1 MDAADAA
8 FRPSV
13 KVLPMTSYTIRP
25 HYNSH
30 SRQFSRPGLRLF
42 PVLAAAALLAG
53 YGVGR
58 NATKDAEAHVAAAE
72 VYLGQSQW
80 SLAEEQYRVAIAID
94 GTRSG
99 YHLDLGSVLA
109 NEGQFAESETEI
121 RTAIRLAPDD
131 AQAHL
136 ALGDLLN
143 AESGREDEAEAEFAR
158 ARALDPDATPANS
171 PPVTALT
178 AA

>member
-1 MDAADAA
+1 
-8 FRPSV
+8 
-13 KVLPMTSYTIRP
+13 MTSHTIRP

-42 PVLAAAALLAG
+42 HVLAAAALLAG
-53 YGVGR
+53 YSVGH
-58 NATKDAEAHVAAAE
+58 NARKDAEAHVAAAE
-72 VYLGQSQW
+72 VYLGQSRW

-94 GTRSG
+94 DTRSG

-109 NEGQFAESETEI
+109 NEGRLAEAETEV
-121 RTAIRLAPDD
+121 RTAIRLAPED

-143 AESGREDEAEAEFAR
+143 AEAGRDDEAEAEFAR
-158 ARALDPDATPANS
+158 ARALDPGATPANS
-171 PPVTALT
+171 QPITTLT

>member
-1 MDAADAA
+1 
-8 FRPSV
+8 
-13 KVLPMTSYTIRP
+13 MTTHTTGLYR
-25 HYNSH
+25 NSH
-30 SRQFSRPGLRLF
+30 SRRVLTPRLVAVVAGA
-42 PVLAAAALLAG
+42 VLLTAFG
-53 YGVGR
+53 SG
-58 NATKDAEAHVAAAE
+58 NNPTKNAEAHVAVARL
-72 VYLGQSQW
+72 YLGQSRW

-94 GTRSG
+94 DTRSG

-109 NEGQFAESETEI
+109 NEGQLFEAEAEI
-121 RTAIRLAPDD
+121 RTAIRLAPAD

-143 AESGREDEAEAEFAR
+143 AEAGRNDEAETEFAR

-171 PPVTALT
+171 PPATTLT